1 MARTHKATHNS
12 GRRILLV
19 DDSQEFLDGNRMLLE
34 REGHEVLVATDGRG
48 ALKLLRENK
57 VDLLL
62 VDYFMPGMTGEEVV
76 KELRT
81 FDRQLQVI
89 LQTGFAEQRPPRET
103 LRRLD
108 IQGYHDKSEGADK
121 LLLWVE
127 VGLKAAY
134 AAQLLNKSRL
144 GLQYI
149 LEATPD
155 LHKIC
160 PLEDL
165 LQGILWQF
173 AGLLNIVD
181 SFLATTNLESRT
193 PAARSDPQAFVALSD
208 GELDLAVRA
217 ATGSYRPGMEISS
230 ELSDARRSV
239 IREAH
244 RTGETKTVEGV
255 TAVPLRLGGATEG
268 VIFLDRAIA
277 TAEDMELVR
286 VFANQAASA
295 LRNAQ
300 LFQMATL
307 DRLTGTLVRRFF
319 EQVFSREIR
328 VAYRTVQ
335 PLSLLMI
342 DLDRF
347 KTINDTFGHLCGDRA
362 LAAIGRDL
370 RAASRTTDFVGRFGG
385 DEFCVL
391 LPFTPLEGAAIV
403 GSRFL
408 SVVERSAEA
417 ESLPLSCSVGI
428 ATLDRPCVAG
438 SGRFRASGEYFQ
450 RAERALLCA
459 ADQAMYGAKRA
470 GGGGSRLAE
479 LQIWPEVDSAPK

>member
-1 MARTHKATHNS
+1 M
-12 GRRILLV
+12 LV
-19 DDSQEFLDGNRMLLE
+19 DDSQDFLDGNRMLLE
-34 REGHEVLVATDGRG
+34 REGHRVLVASNGPD
-48 ALKLLRENK
+48 ALSMLRANKL
-57 VDLLL
+57 DLLL
-62 VDYFMPGMTGEEVV
+62 IDYFMPGMTGEEVV
-76 KELRT
+76 QELRT

-89 LQTGFAEQRPPRET
+89 LQTGFAGERPPRDT

-108 IQGYHDKSEGADK
+108 IQGYHDKSEGPDK

-134 AAQLLNKSRL
+134 AVQLLNKSRK

-181 SFLATTNLESRT
+181 SFLATTNIESGVT
-193 PAARSDPQAFVALSD
+193 DLDSDSHAFVAVSEGEIDLS
-208 GELDLAVRA
+208 VRA
-217 ATGSYRPGMEISS
+217 ATGAFRTGTGVSA
-230 ELSDARRSV
+230 ELSEARRAV
-239 IREAH
+239 VQQAH
-244 RTGETKTVEGV
+244 RTGEMATGDGV
-255 TAVPLRLGGATEG
+255 TAVPLRVGSATEG
-268 VIFLDRAIA
+268 VIFLDRSLI
-277 TAEDMELVR
+277 TAEDIDLVK

-319 EQVFSREIR
+319 EQVYAREVR
-328 VAYRTVQ
+328 VGYRAGHPV
-335 PLSLLMI
+335 SLLMV
-342 DLDRF
+342 DGDRF
-347 KTINDTFGHLCGDRA
+347 KTINDTRGHIAGDRA
-362 LAAIGRDL
+362 LALIGKDL
-370 RAASRTTDFVGRFGG
+370 RTAIRTTDFVGRFGG

-391 LPFTPLEGAAIV
+391 LPFTPAQGAEVVAA
-403 GSRFL
+403 RFL
-408 SVVERSAEA
+408 SLLEQSACS

-428 ATLDRPCVAG
+428 ATLAPPTI
-438 SGRFRASGEYFQ
+438 SGPGKFRVTNEYFQ
-450 RAERALLCA
+450 RSEKALLSA
-459 ADQAMYGAKRA
+459 ADKAMYEAKQA
-470 GGGGSRLAE
+470 GGNQVRSAACLN
-479 LQIWPEVDSAPK
+479 WPAIDEPPDGHGTSAPA